1 MTAPISADC
10 AGLDI
15 VLYPNRSLSRKGLWI
30 VMGVLALGSTILCGA
45 FLIHG
50 AWPVLGFFGLDL
62 LLLYAAFRASYRSG
76 RMRERIFLSAD
87 DLHVIR
93 EDQKGRRQRFSFNPY
108 WVRVH
113 LDRRHDDDCELSL
126 QSHGRKLVIGAFLSP
141 EERIS
146 LGEEI
151 RRCLHGLRHRINVP
165 AATATAGGNDCR
177 PLASG

>member
-30 VMGVLALGSTILCGA
+30 VMGLLLLGSAILCGA

-62 LLLYAAFRASYRSG
+62 VLLYAGFRASYRSG
-76 RMRERIFLSAD
+76 RMRERIVLSEK

-93 EDQKGRRQRFSFNPY
+93 EDPKGRRQRFSFNPY
-108 WVRVH
+108 WVRVRLEH
-113 LDRRHDDDCELSL
+113 GHDEDCELSL

-141 EERIS
+141 EERIT

-151 RRCLHGLRHRINVP
+151 RRCLHGLRHLINLP
-165 AATATAGGNDCR
+165 DEGTAAGN
-177 PLASG
+177 PV